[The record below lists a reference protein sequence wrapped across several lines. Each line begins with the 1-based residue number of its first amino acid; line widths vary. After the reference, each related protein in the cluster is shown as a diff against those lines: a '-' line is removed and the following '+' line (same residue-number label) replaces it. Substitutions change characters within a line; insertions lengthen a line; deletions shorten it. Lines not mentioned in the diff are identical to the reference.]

1 MSQPDTE
8 PAYLFQDRQT
18 PGDWR
23 VEWIDDFGNLE
34 VTIFAGSK
42 ARERALRYA
51 ERQYGCFE
59 EVRFY
64 H

>member
-1 MSQPDTE
+1 
-8 PAYLFQDRQT
+8 L
-18 PGDWR
+18 
-23 VEWIDDFGNLE
+23 
-34 VTIFAGSK
+34 TIAPLGSSIVAVIRP

-51 ERQYGCFE
+51 ERQYEHFD